1 MTKGIIVFGG
11 NGSGKTTLGR
21 ELARVLKY
29 KHIDIE
35 DYYFNDAEI
44 PYSAPRSREECI
56 ALMLED
62 IEKYGSFVLSSVRGN
77 LGEKIPSMYEC
88 AVYLSAPLEIR
99 LDRVKKRAYEK
110 FGNRVLKG
118 GDMYEQEQRFFD
130 VVASR
135 SLEDIERWAETVACP
150 VIKIDA
156 TKPIKENVEY
166 IVSQYRNL
174 VEVRRGT

>member
-1 MTKGIIVFGG
+1 MANGILIFGG
-11 NGSGKTTLGR
+11 NGSGKTSLGR
-21 ELARVLKY
+21 ELARTLNY

-56 ALMLED
+56 ALMLAD
-62 IEKYGSFVLSSVRGN
+62 IEKYGLFVLSSVRGD
-77 LGEKIPSMYEC
+77 LGEKINSMYEL

-99 LDRVKKRAYEK
+99 LDRVKKRAYK
-110 FGNRVLKG
+110 RFGNRVLEG
-118 GDMYEQEQRFFD
+118 GDMYQQEQRFFN

-135 SLEDIERWAETVACP
+135 SLEDIELWAEALACP

-156 TKPIKENVEY
+156 TKPISENVEY
-166 IVSQYRNL
+166 IASQYRNL
-174 VEVRRGT
+174 IRRGT